1 MLMVVPVVSGIK
13 AGESMLKK
21 IQALFK
27 GKKEEP
33 GFYDKSMQY
42 PVIRASICS
51 GEKVFGFKDLNT
63 GRFHE
68 VGLLK
73 SEEDL
78 DYYRD
83 LYKIYGDIPT
93 VY

>member
-1 MLMVVPVVSGIK
+1 MLEFLAK
-13 AGESMLKK
+13 
-21 IQALFK
+21 LFK
-27 GKKEEP
+27 NNKEETR
-33 GFYDKSMQY
+33 FYDKSMQY

-63 GRFHE
+63 GKFHE

-78 DYYRD
+78 DHYRD

>member
-1 MLMVVPVVSGIK
+1 
-13 AGESMLKK
+13 MLKF
-21 IQALFK
+21 IRTLFK
-27 GKKEEP
+27 GKKEETR
-33 GFYDKSMQY
+33 FYDKSMQY
-42 PVIRASICS
+42 PVIRASICN

-63 GRFHE
+63 GTFHE

-73 SEEDL
+73 TEEDL

>member
-1 MLMVVPVVSGIK
+1 
-13 AGESMLKK
+13 MLKIIEVLLK
-21 IQALFK
+21 R
-27 GKKEEP
+27 KKEETRY
-33 GFYDKSMQY
+33 YDKSMQY
-42 PVIRASICS
+42 PVIRTSICS

-73 SEEDL
+73 NEEDL